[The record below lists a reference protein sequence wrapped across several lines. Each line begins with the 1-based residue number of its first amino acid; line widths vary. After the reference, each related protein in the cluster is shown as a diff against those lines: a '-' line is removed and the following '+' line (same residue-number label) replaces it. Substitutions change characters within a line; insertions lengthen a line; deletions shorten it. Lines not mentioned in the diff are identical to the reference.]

1 MRQGDQAMTDEDDV
15 LGELT
20 DIYLEAAL
28 NDVASLESCL
38 SRAQSDSKQWEDACL
53 EMRRT
58 VHNIKGQGTSFGYPL
73 MTKIGESLSHLLKTI
88 ETPSDPQLRLI
99 EAHITALRLVM
110 DQNIKGSGGEQGEA
124 LVTRLEDLVM
134 RLAAA

>member
-1 MRQGDQAMTDEDDV
+1 MRQGESAMTSEEDV

-28 NDVASLESCL
+28 NDVATLENNL
-38 SRAQSDSKQWEDACL
+38 SRAQSNLDLWEDACL
-53 EMRRT
+53 ELRRT

-73 MTKIGESLSHLLKTI
+73 MTRVGESLSHLLKTI
-88 ETPSDPQLRLI
+88 DIPSEPQLRLV

-110 DQNIKGSGGEQGEA
+110 DQDIKGTGGEQGEA
-124 LVTRLEDLVM
+124 LSSRLEDLV
-134 RLAAA
+134 AHFATA